1 MGVGEDY
8 TDAEVLQIAS
18 GVPINT
24 IDDNRRQLEA
34 LAFQKQ
40 NAAAQA
46 QAQLD
51 KDQRDFEQAQQL
63 AQEAADREAAVKAL
77 PGQQFEQNLPP
88 PVPPPDPRRP
98 SEASPPPLSPA
109 EVRRRQIAEQ
119 FGIPNLSMADAARL
133 TTASQAGATELSNVL
148 NDIAKGPDVKEGYD
162 ARGNTIKTVFNSDT
176 GQYEQV
182 GGAHQPTGSPIF
194 DKDGNITGYMGGQG
208 PKLTEKTIQGKVL
221 QTAGRTSGP
230 AALEHFDSLA
240 TLGQSVLAKGG
251 LIGNAFMTEEAQIA
265 KYAIENT
272 ATLSLYALSG
282 ATANPDEAK
291 KRAEGMTPQPGD
303 KPGTL
308 KYKRNLVIDAQA
320 LIDTQAAAGLAHDEQ
335 LPPDLLEEAY
345 QLADIR
351 KKEAE
356 LLEKAKKQA
365 KKNPKGTAPGVE
377 ATDPFGLGE

>member
-1 MGVGEDY
+1 MGVGNEYSDN
-8 TDAEVLQIAS
+8 EVLQIAS

-34 LAFQKQ
+34 LEFQKQ

-46 QAQLD
+46 QAQLEQ
-51 KDQRDFEQAQQL
+51 DQRNFAQQQQL
-63 AQEAADREAAVKAL
+63 AQEAADREAAAKAL

-98 SEASPPPLSPA
+98 SEASPPPLTPA

-148 NDIAKGPDVKEGYD
+148 NDIAKGPDVKESYD
-162 ARGNTIKTVFNSDT
+162 ERGNPIKVRFNSDT
-176 GQYEQV
+176 GEYEQM
-182 GGAHQPTGSPIF
+182 GGAHQPVGSPIY
-194 DKDGNITGYMGGQG
+194 DKDNNITGYMGGQG
-208 PKLTEKTIQGKVL
+208 PKMTEKTIQGKVL

-230 AALEHFDSLA
+230 AALEHFDALTDWQA
-240 TLGQSVLAKGG
+240 TLAMGG
-251 LIGNAFMTEEAQIA
+251 IAGNVAMTEEAQIA

-282 ATANPDEAK
+282 ATANPGEAH
-291 KRAEGMTPQPGD
+291 KRFIAMMPVPGD
-303 KPGTL
+303 KPGTRAF
-308 KYKRNLVIDAQA
+308 KRNLVIDAQA
-320 LIDTQAAAGLAHDEQ
+320 LIDTQAAAGLGPMEQ
-335 LPPDLLEEAY
+335 LPPEQLQEAY

-351 KKEAE
+351 KKEAA

-365 KKNPKGTAPGVE
+365 KKNPVGTAPGVE
-377 ATDPFGLGE
+377 TTDPFGLGK